1 MTTSTISDGKQLL
14 SVYKHTLIL
23 GILCLITIVP
33 IGILLILITFI
44 DHASF
49 ICLNM
54 GIFLLL
60 LSILVWFNT
69 FKFRLDLYTDG
80 LSRRNVF
87 GTRHVKINKKTKFLH
102 RNVSEFVNGV
112 PAGQHVFITV
122 KDDTGS
128 IRLNSNVK
136 NINTLQNELMSLELK
151 HVTPYYA
158 SQYKDGKLVDFG
170 TFKLQRNQLYY
181 KKNAILLKEISSLTL
196 ADGKLKIKQLNK
208 KFAFCSAPV
217 SKINNMTT
225 FFNLIEYATTEHTAR

>member
-1 MTTSTISDGKQLL
+1 MTTSTTIDVKQLL

-33 IGILLILITFI
+33 IGILLILITLI
-44 DHASF
+44 DHGSF

-60 LSILVWFNT
+60 LSILVWLNA

-80 LSRRNVF
+80 LSKRNIF
-87 GTRHVKINKKTKFLH
+87 GSRHVKINAKTKFLH

-122 KDDTGS
+122 KDDASS
-128 IRLNSNVK
+128 IRLNSNIK
-136 NINTLQNELMSLELK
+136 NINTLQTELMNLELK
-151 HVTPYYA
+151 HVTPYYV
-158 SQYKDGKLVDFG
+158 SQYKNGKRIDFG
-170 TFKLQRNQLYY
+170 TFKLQDDQLYY
-181 KKNAILLKEISSLTL
+181 KNKVISLKEISSFTL
-196 ADGKLKIKQLNK
+196 ADGKLKIKQLDK

-217 SKINNMTT
+217 SKIYNMTT
-225 FFNLIEYATTEHTAR
+225 FFNLIEYATTEHTGR